1 MQLTIEKKLI
11 TKTTAIAATL
21 IAVTLTTSCCG
32 NGGTGS
38 TTEPF
43 PIQSVQLRQVNTP
56 DTGEPMLLFE
66 VTEPTT
72 KERELPEDEEILV
85 IRYSM
90 EDVEAMALTL
100 AGECYDDKPE
110 DKRLVCEVILNRVSN
125 GNFGDTPY
133 EVCSAPYQFSGYA
146 YQNRSVTENDYEIVY
161 QALKDWHDNE
171 YQALSEWLYFSA
183 GSNRE
188 NVFRKE
194 Y

>member
-11 TKTTAIAATL
+11 TKTAAITATL

-32 NGGTGS
+32 NGGMD
-38 TTEPF
+38 EPL
-43 PIQSVQLRQVNTP
+43 PIQSSYLSQVEVSAA
-56 DTGEPMLLFE
+56 DEPVMFFE
-66 VTEPTT
+66 VSEPTS

-110 DKRLVCEVILNRVSN
+110 DKRLVCEVILNRVSD
-125 GNFGDTPY
+125 GSFGDTPY
-133 EVCSAPYQFSGYA
+133 EVCSAPYQFSGYE

-161 QALKDWHDNE
+161 QALKGWHDNE

-183 GSNRE
+183 GDNRE
-188 NVFRKE
+188 NVFREE

>member
-1 MQLTIEKKLI
+1 MIEKKQI
-11 TKTTAIAATL
+11 TKAAAIAATL

-32 NGGTGS
+32 NSGVV
-38 TTEPF
+38 EPLT
-43 PIQSVQLRQVNTP
+43 IQSSYLSQVEVSATH
-56 DTGEPMLLFE
+56 EPVVFSE
-66 VTEPTT
+66 VTESVQ
-72 KERELPEDEEILV
+72 KEKELPEDEEILD
-85 IRYSM
+85 IRYTM
-90 EDVEAMALTL
+90 EDVEAMVLTL

-110 DKRLVCEVILNRVSN
+110 DKRLGCEVILNRVSN

-146 YQNRSVTENDYEIVY
+146 HQSRPVTENDYEIVY
-161 QALKDWHDNE
+161 QALKDWHDNG

-183 GSNRE
+183 GDNHE